1 MRGCAFTLSNS
12 EILRHVKATRL
23 LLYVITRRAAIRAES
38 ADIFA
43 IWELLRLHR
52 YFGRIG
58 APTVFCQSPTAIPSR
73 MWLLMIMAE
82 MQATKASCM
91 WRHDPVWL
99 ANVSSRGCCPHARQI
114 YQEQD
119 RYSAIDCRCCGGTPR
134 RGAQHLVCSGSA
146 FMRLPWLWS
155 RTVVIIGDSIAQQ
168 LFLGILCALW
178 EAGFELQVSI
188 LERGQKQRHLL
199 SWTATLLGPSPSRLV
214 FLRQDTCGVLAACAD
229 RPYVQM
235 VSAADVIVALPLYN
249 MWRPGWNATGRDAVF
264 HQYLTTIS
272 ELPTTRAVARHQLV
286 FQTMPSFFA
295 GGYPGNQ
302 SAPCTSSATSHLV
315 TQPPATGASKWDWQG
330 SGLLAD
336 AFQESSPDHIGDI
349 SAYMPGKYDCIHL
362 CVLPGVL
369 DALGMLQ
376 TQRVQAMDKARVV
389 RAQKPLEPSLNL
401 TFLPLKHAA
410 NTSIKNYHRSDA
422 PLFLWRV
429 MKSGSS
435 TLCHLARLN
444 YPGARESG
452 TCGGPFIEIFTA
464 AAGIAASWASWQ
476 DAGFIYVGMEPA
488 LPWNWITSSLSEN
501 VPFFPSQY
509 HSLMKPFLQPHPS
522 KIGLS
527 MWDEAVHVINV
538 RHPLH
543 RALSAFYFRHDQQHN
558 VLGACEEANL
568 TGVNECLH
576 HTLDVCSGSQSAA
589 ALFTK
594 HNHLLPNMIR
604 TQLCGSFLQLH
615 LSTSS
620 AGQSAKNTL
629 KRFSIITDL
638 DGEPQRSA
646 HLLKRV
652 LGWQHVEIAR
662 VNANI
667 HGKESLLNTSRL
679 EAYLAADFDIYEYA
693 LHLIHQHAAKTGYL
707 DS

>member
-1 MRGCAFTLSNS
+1 
-12 EILRHVKATRL
+12 
-23 LLYVITRRAAIRAES
+23 
-38 ADIFA
+38 
-43 IWELLRLHR
+43 
-52 YFGRIG
+52 
-58 APTVFCQSPTAIPSR
+58 
-73 MWLLMIMAE
+73 MAE
-82 MQATKASCM
+82 MQATKASCT

-99 ANVSSRGCCPHARQI
+99 ANVSSRACCPHARQI
-114 YQEQD
+114 LYQDQ
-119 RYSAIDCRCCGGTPR
+119 YSAIDCPCCGGTPR

-146 FMRLPWLWS
+146 FMRLPWLWH

-168 LFLGILCALW
+168 LFLGTLCALW
-178 EAGFELQVSI
+178 EGGFELQVSI
-188 LERGQKQRHLL
+188 LERGEKQKHLL
-199 SWTATLLGPSPSRLV
+199 SWTATLQFPSHQSKLV
-214 FLRQDTCGVLAACAD
+214 FLRQDTCGVLAACSD
-229 RPYVQM
+229 RAYVQM
-235 VSAADVIVALPLYN
+235 VSAADVIVALPLYK
-249 MWRPGWNATGRDAVF
+249 MWHPGWNATRRDAVF

-272 ELPTTRAVARHQLV
+272 ELPTLKKTKTNAVKRHQLV
-286 FQTMPSFFA
+286 FQTLPSFFA

-302 SAPCTSSATSHLV
+302 SAPRTLSATPHLV
-315 TQPPATGASKWDWQG
+315 TQSSATGASKWDWQE

-336 AFQESSPDHIGDI
+336 AFQESSTEHIGDI
-349 SAYMPGKYDCIHL
+349 SSHMPGKYDCTHL

-369 DALGMLQ
+369 DALGMLLA
-376 TQRVQAMDKARVV
+376 QRVQAMDKARIV

-401 TFLPLKHAA
+401 TKHAA
-410 NTSIKNYHRSDA
+410 NTAVKNYHRGKA

-435 TLCHLARLN
+435 TLCHLTRLN
-444 YPGARESG
+444 HPGARDSG
-452 TCGGPFIEIFTA
+452 TCGGPFIELFTA

-476 DAGFIYVGMEPA
+476 DAGFIYVGMEAA
-488 LPWNWITSSLSEN
+488 LPHKYNWSTSSPSKN

-543 RALSAFYFRHDQQHN
+543 RALSAFYFRSEQQHN

-568 TGVNECLH
+568 TGVDECLH
-576 HTLDVCSGSQSAA
+576 HALDVCSGSQSAA

-594 HNHLLPNMIR
+594 HNRLLPNMIR

-629 KRFSIITDL
+629 ERFSIVTDF

-652 LGWQHVEIAR
+652 LGWQHVEIAK
-662 VNANI
+662 VNANKI
-667 HGKESLLNTSRL
+667 AKEPLLDSSTSRL

-693 LHLIHQHAAKTGYL
+693 LRLIHQHAAKTGYL